1 VVAGRRRA
9 TQPRRLADQHRQP
22 KGHRP
27 LRRENKRD
35 DKHRDAQMAY
45 HDDPPEPPG
54 PIDDDRLRLI
64 FACFHPA
71 LAMESRVR

>member
-1 VVAGRRRA
+1 VPPDPGAWLTNTASRKAIDR
-9 TQPRRLADQHRQP
+9 
-22 KGHRP
+22 

-35 DKHRDAQMAY
+35 DKHKDAQMAY

-64 FACFHPA
+64 FTCFHPA
-71 LAMESRVR
+71 LTMESRVR